1 MNTNIGIKPTNL
13 STLSCSDLSTA
24 VFLSDSVIQ

>member
-24 VFLSDSVIQ
+24 VFLSVMQ